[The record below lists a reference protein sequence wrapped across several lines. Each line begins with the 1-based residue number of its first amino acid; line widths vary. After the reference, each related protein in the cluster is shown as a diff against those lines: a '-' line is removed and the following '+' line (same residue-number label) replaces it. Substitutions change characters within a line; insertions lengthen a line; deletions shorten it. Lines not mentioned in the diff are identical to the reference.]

1 LKKVFL
7 KLGIS
12 SRRALR
18 ETLRRESQGTLLA
31 QTVVS

>member
-1 LKKVFL
+1 VFV

-18 ETLRRESQGTLLA
+18 ETLRRQNQGTLLS
-31 QTVVS
+31 QTTGP